1 MAKLHY
7 NTNRRSKK
15 VNPLDFLAVLMAAES
30 KVEKQ
35 AQELFG
41 DSEDCTDDEAGI
53 IFNDSLTH
61 AEKVAALKVLRRK
74 RVGA

>member
-1 MAKLHY
+1 MANKILHK
-7 NTNRRSKK
+7 NKRITKTQ
-15 VNPLDFLAVLMAAES
+15 LDLGRVLAE
-30 KVEKQ
+30 VETQ

-61 AEKVAALKVLRRK
+61 AEKITALKVLRRK
-74 RVGA
+74 VGA